1 LSLQQMPPK
10 PIGENWLNWSQRLA
24 TYLIQVRSQLRQ
36 KASEESAAEDGVI
49 LWDRSVG
56 YPVVSKS
63 GLFVGFELKS
73 PGYTVSSL
81 PTGVVGQREYVTD
94 ASSPSF
100 GAAVSG
106 GGSVVIPVFKNASAW
121 VVG

>member
-1 LSLQQMPPK
+1 MPPK
-10 PIGENWLNWSQRLA
+10 PTGNSWNNYAQRLSD
-24 TYLIQVRSQLRQ
+24 YLLQVRSQLRH
-36 KASEESAAEDGVI
+36 KSATDSATENGI
-49 LWDRSVG
+49 FLWDTTG
-56 YPVVSKS
+56 YPVVSNNNT
-63 GLFVGFELKS
+63 FVGVELKS
-73 PGYTVSSL
+73 LGYTVAAL